1 MHPPPHPKPDLSTQS
16 QGHTGQDD
24 NLEACPPA
32 STIERGVSRFEPKKP
47 SSSPK
52 RREDEIRFSPVY
64 AGHLIKPLK
73 KLTLLRGR
81 LQSRTGSRSSGTPDN
96 PCRTPAKTTLPPSF
110 RTIQADFLKGMISC
124 RIGLRNTSTN
134 APASASTSGGLLSSR
149 EHPACQEQNSH
160 QFGKPDLPTETG
172 SIPLE
177 SADRH
182 GIRQWLAPERRE
194 EIDHRAARYHQGR
207 LKSMAADK
215 ARQRQSDP
223 PST

>member
-1 MHPPPHPKPDLSTQS
+1 LHPPPHPKPDLSTQS

-64 AGHLIKPLK
+64 AGHSIKPLK

-110 RTIQADFLKGMISC
+110 RTIQADLLKGMISC
-124 RIGLRNTSTN
+124 RIGLRNASTN

-172 SIPLE
+172 SIPPE

-182 GIRQWLAPERRE
+182 GIRQWLAPEPRE
-194 EIDHRAARYHQGR
+194 EIGHRAALHHQGR
-207 LKSMAADK
+207 LKSMAADMG
-215 ARQRQSDP
+215 RQYQ
-223 PST
+223 